1 MAPGDSLSRRVY
13 AGPMAATDGA
23 TLNEGGGTCLIAGCG
38 YVGARLA
45 RRRAAREVLGL
56 VRTPGT
62 AAALA
67 ATGIS
72 ARAVDFDIPG
82 ALEVPPGLASIVY
95 TVPPPSTGTED
106 PRLQRFLEGLGLARP
121 RVMVYLSTT
130 GVYGDTGGLPV
141 DEGSPVAPGDDASR
155 RRLAAE
161 AAAQTW
167 CRSRGVRCVLL
178 RVPGIYGPH
187 RLPLERLERG
197 EPVLRPEDAR
207 PGNRIHV
214 DDLVAACAA
223 ALDRPV
229 SGVFNVV
236 DGYHASIGAFME
248 QVAALAGLPAPRRIT
263 LAEARRELSPGFLA
277 YLETS
282 RRVETGR
289 MQADLGL
296 QIRFADL
303 EQGIRQS
310 LTEMGR

>member
-1 MAPGDSLSRRVY
+1 
-13 AGPMAATDGA
+13 MAATGGA
-23 TLNEGGGTCLIAGCG
+23 TSNGGGGTCLIAGCG

-45 RRRAAREVLGL
+45 RRRAAREVLAL
-56 VRTPGT
+56 VRTSG

-67 ATGIS
+67 ATGIA
-72 ARAVDFDIPG
+72 ARAVDFDSPG

-95 TVPPPSTGTED
+95 TVPPPSPGTED
-106 PRLQRFLEGLGLARP
+106 PRLQRFLEGLGPARP
-121 RVMVYLSTT
+121 GVLVYLSTT

-141 DEGSPVAPGDDASR
+141 AESSPVAPRDDASR

-161 AAAQTW
+161 TAALTW
-167 CRSRGVRCVLL
+167 CESHGVRCVIL

-187 RLPLERLERG
+187 RLPLDRLERG
-197 EPVLRPEDAR
+197 EPVLRPEDAN
-207 PGNRIHV
+207 PSNWIHV

-236 DGYHASIGAFME
+236 DGNHASIGAFME
-248 QVAALAGLPAPRRIT
+248 QVAVLAGLPAPRRIT
-263 LAEARRELSPGFLA
+263 LAEARRELSPGLLA

-289 MQADLGL
+289 LQASLGL
-296 QIRFADL
+296 QIRYADL

-310 LTEMGR
+310 LKEMGL